1 MKKVPNL
8 PLNCVKL
15 LCKHNSNNNNNNNN
29 NNKSGNYGNKS

>member
-8 PLNCVKL
+8 SLNCVKL

-29 NNKSGNYGNKS
+29 NKSGNYGNKS